1 MTDSAKRI
9 LWVDDEI
16 EFLRAHILFLEE
28 HGYEVARAT
37 NGDDAVAMVKAS
49 PYDLVLLDEQMPG
62 KDGLTTLEEIKA
74 YDPVLP
80 IVMVTKSEEER
91 LMEAALG
98 RNISGYLIKPVNPS
112 QILSVCKS
120 ILHARAI
127 RQNHVTSSYV
137 RDYSEVKAGLL
148 ANPNPPKW
156 EKVWYQFCKWDIELN
171 NVGDVGLLATH
182 RGHRKEAA
190 KRFIQYVEEN
200 YVSWFGKKGGNPNL
214 LTQSIRRKVIPVLKR
229 NEKCALVVLAGFR
242 VDQWQAIQSLLEP
255 YFRVENA
262 IAWSLI
268 PSERN
273 ICRSALFSGQTP
285 REVSLKQ
292 PQLWDKLLSEDDKS
306 PYERELLRQNLRV
319 NGIDIEP
326 PPLFHLRSHEDSE
339 ALRKQAVA
347 LDKEPLVAVVV
358 EFFEMLSEL
367 RGQNPLMVEMVPDEK
382 SFREMAR
389 NWLASSLLLEV
400 LKDFA
405 QRKRTVIL
413 TSDHGSVLVENP
425 AEVFCQEEKTPNPR
439 VKIGQ
444 NISCDERHALF
455 IETPVMWALPGE
467 DGQIAYAVAKENNYF
482 VYPNKFQYFVT
493 QFKGQMVS
501 GGISI
506 DELLVP
512 LVTLSPK

>member
-1 MTDSAKRI
+1 MSDRAKRI

-37 NGDDAVAMVKAS
+37 NGDDAVAMAKADH
-49 PYDLVLLDEQMPG
+49 YDLILLDEQMPG
-62 KDGLTTLEEIKA
+62 KDGLTTLEELKNDAPLI
-74 YDPVLP
+74 PV
-80 IVMVTKSEEER
+80 VMVTKSEEER

-112 QILSVCKS
+112 QILSVCKG

-137 RDYSEVKAGLL
+137 REYSEMKAGLL
-148 ANPNPPKW
+148 ANPSPAKW

-171 NVGDVGLLATH
+171 QVGDQGLLATH
-182 RGHRKEAA
+182 RIHRKEAA
-190 KRFIQYVEEN
+190 KNFIQYVEEN
-200 YVSWFGKKGGNPNL
+200 YVSWFGRKGGNPNL
-214 LTQSIRRKVIPVLKR
+214 LTQSVRRKVLPVLNRK
-229 NEKCALVVLAGFR
+229 EKCALVVLAGFR
-242 VDQWQAIQSLLEP
+242 VDQWQAIQNLLEP
-255 YFRVENA
+255 FFRVENA

-268 PSERN
+268 PSEGAL
-273 ICRSALFSGQTP
+273 CRSALFSGETP
-285 REVSLKQ
+285 REISLKQ
-292 PQLWDKLLSEDDKS
+292 PQLWAKFNEEEDKS

-319 NGIDIEP
+319 NGIDQEP

-339 ALRKQAVA
+339 ALRKQVIS
-347 LDKEPLVAVVV
+347 LDKEPLVGVIV

-389 NWLASSLLLEV
+389 NWFANSILLEV

-405 QRKRTVIL
+405 ARGRTVIL
-413 TSDHGSVLVENP
+413 TSDHGSVLVDQP
-425 AEVFCQEEKTPNPR
+425 AEVFCQEEKSPNPR

-512 LVTLSPK
+512 LVTLTPK

>member
-37 NGDDAVAMVKAS
+37 NGDDAIAMVKS
-49 PYDLVLLDEQMPG
+49 GPYDLVLLDEQMPG

-74 YDPVLP
+74 YDATLP

-112 QILSVCKS
+112 QILSVCKG

-137 RDYSEVKAGLL
+137 RDYSEMKAGLL
-148 ANPNPPKW
+148 ATPSPSKW

-171 NVGDVGLLATH
+171 QVGDAGLLATH
-182 RGHRKEAA
+182 RNHRKEAA
-190 KRFIQYVEEN
+190 KRFIAFVEEN

-214 LTQSIRRKVIPVLKR
+214 LTQSVKRKVVPILKR
-229 NEKCALVVLAGFR
+229 GEKCALVVLAGFR

-255 YFRVENA
+255 HFRVENA

-268 PSERN
+268 PSERH
-273 ICRSALFSGQTP
+273 ICRTALFSGQTP

-292 PQLWDKLLSEDDKS
+292 PQLWAKLHEEDDKS
-306 PYERELLRQNLRV
+306 PYERELLRQNLRI

-326 PPLFHLRSHEDSE
+326 PPLVHLRSHEDSE
-339 ALRKQAVA
+339 NLRKQAIT
-347 LDKEPLVAVVV
+347 LDKEPLVTVVV
-358 EFFEMLSEL
+358 DFFELLSEL

-382 SFREMAR
+382 SFRDMAR
-389 NWLASSLLLEV
+389 NWFANSILLDV

-405 QRKRTVIL
+405 QRKRSVIL
-413 TSDHGSVLVENP
+413 TSDHGSVLVEQP
-425 AEVFCQEEKTPNPR
+425 AEVFCQEEKSPNPR

-467 DGQIAYAVAKENNYF
+467 DGQVAYAVAKENNYF

-501 GGISI
+501 GGLSI

-512 LVTLSPK
+512 LVTLTPK

>member
-37 NGDDAVAMVKAS
+37 NGDDAIAMVKS
-49 PYDLVLLDEQMPG
+49 GPYDLVLLDEQMPG

-74 YDPVLP
+74 YDATLP

-112 QILSVCKS
+112 QILSVCKG

-137 RDYSEVKAGLL
+137 RDYSEMKAGLL
-148 ANPNPPKW
+148 ATPNPSKW

-171 NVGDVGLLATH
+171 QVGDAGLLATH
-182 RGHRKEAA
+182 RNHRKEAA
-190 KRFIQYVEEN
+190 KRFIAFVEEN

-214 LTQSIRRKVIPVLKR
+214 LTQSVKRKVVPILKR
-229 NEKCALVVLAGFR
+229 GEKCALVVLAGFR

-255 YFRVENA
+255 HFRVENA

-273 ICRSALFSGQTP
+273 ICRTALFSGQTP

-292 PQLWDKLLSEDDKS
+292 PQLWAKLREEEDKS
-306 PYERELLRQNLRV
+306 PYERELLRQNLRI

-326 PPLFHLRSHEDSE
+326 PPLVHLRSHEDSE
-339 ALRKQAVA
+339 NLRKQAIT
-347 LDKEPLVAVVV
+347 LDKEPLVTVVV
-358 EFFEMLSEL
+358 DFFELLSEL

-382 SFREMAR
+382 SFRDMAR
-389 NWLASSLLLEV
+389 NWFANSILLDV

-405 QRKRTVIL
+405 QRKRSVIL
-413 TSDHGSVLVENP
+413 TSDHGSVLVEQP
-425 AEVFCQEEKTPNPR
+425 AEVFCQEEKSPNPR

-467 DGQIAYAVAKENNYF
+467 DGQVAYAVAKENNYF

-501 GGISI
+501 GGLSI

-512 LVTLSPK
+512 LVTLTPK